1 MLILEEARSES
12 INHISDINRAYEWI
26 IDNGESHHM
35 TCVLKTLADIHLIS
49 LCMVGLMN
57 EKTVLAY

>member
-1 MLILEEARSES
+1 MLMIEETRPES

-26 IDNGESHHM
+26 IDSGESHPM
-35 TCVLKTLADIHLIS
+35 TCALKTLTDIHLIS
-49 LCMVGLMN
+49 LCMVGLLN